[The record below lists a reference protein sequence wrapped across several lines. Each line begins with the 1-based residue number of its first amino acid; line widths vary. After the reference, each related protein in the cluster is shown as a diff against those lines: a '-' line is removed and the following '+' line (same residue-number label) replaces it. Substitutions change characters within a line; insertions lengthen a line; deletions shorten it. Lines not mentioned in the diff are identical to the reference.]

1 MSSDIDSTKEDLLAI
16 RTFLSESEADVAKAA
31 LEAFGID
38 CMLSHDDCG
47 GQRPHLNMGEG
58 IRLLV
63 RSEDV
68 GTAEDVLT
76 APLEAE
82 EREAE

>member
-1 MSSDIDSTKEDLLAI
+1 MSFDTGSTNEDLLAI
-16 RTFLSESEADVAKAA
+16 RTFLSESEADIAKAA

-63 RSEDV
+63 R
-68 GTAEDVLT
+68 TADAGPAEEVLT
-76 APLEAE
+76 APVEAE
-82 EREAE
+82 